1 MREVNEMEDKDGMKF
16 GPVRL
21 PEDYRIWKG
30 TPEAFF
36 EDAAK
41 RVQRKCEEER

>member
-1 MREVNEMEDKDGMKF
+1 MEDKDGVKL
-16 GPVRL
+16 GSVRL

-41 RVQRKCEEER
+41 RAERKREEER